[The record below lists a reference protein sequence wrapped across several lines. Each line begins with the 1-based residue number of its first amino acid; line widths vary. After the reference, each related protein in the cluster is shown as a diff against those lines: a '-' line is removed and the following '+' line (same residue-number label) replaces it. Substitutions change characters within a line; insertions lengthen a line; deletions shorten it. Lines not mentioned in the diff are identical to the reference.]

1 MLIFAGVV
9 VALFTYDEVRRSDVG
24 YPRHQ
29 PLSGYVNY
37 EMKDTHA
44 LCKYLYKMETVQ
56 SIRVTP
62 SGKHS
67 FLVWCQD
74 MEYKTGR
81 YVDGPWVLYCHRRSL
96 RDGYGVCVDEYEE
109 EEEQPNVFWATIHS
123 LTGYDVC
130 SDFSYK

>member
-1 MLIFAGVV
+1 MS
-9 VALFTYDEVRRSDVG
+9 LFTYDEVRRDDVG
-24 YPRHQ
+24 YPRYA

-37 EMKDTHA
+37 ELKDTHA
-44 LCKYLYKMETVQ
+44 LCRYLYKMDTVQ
-56 SIRVTP
+56 SIRVTI

-74 MEYKTGR
+74 MNHQSGR
-81 YVDGPWVLYCHRRSL
+81 YVDGPWVLHCQGRSL
-96 RDGYGVCVDEYEE
+96 RNGYGVCMDEE
-109 EEEQPNVFWATIHS
+109 EEEDSSETNVFWSTIHS